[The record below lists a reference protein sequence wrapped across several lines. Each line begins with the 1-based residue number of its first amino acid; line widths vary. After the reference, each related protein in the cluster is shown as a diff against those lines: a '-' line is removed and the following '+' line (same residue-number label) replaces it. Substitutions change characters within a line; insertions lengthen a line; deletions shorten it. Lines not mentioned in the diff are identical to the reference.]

1 MIWLS
6 YHCRAGC
13 ASGHLLGS
21 IPRIEG
27 ATSPTDP
34 LGSAWGDVPVSATMA
49 NLLPSASPAL
59 ARPSGGVYMGKGIS
73 PVPARLAERICRGE
87 YVDMGELLPEFWSGQ
102 KDETM
107 REARSCRT
115 CKVADIFTWLQSFG
129 SYVVVRASGA
139 PELVPELMAYQA
151 TIIRVSQDFA
161 GLAWVRYDQAYRRQ
175 AALTGHTRWSVIN
188 ATLYTMC
195 FTGMATVQKRCEL
208 CLATSHTEQE
218 CAQAG
223 DVDPGLKER
232 LKMIEAAMVALVKE
246 ERSVPSPGRQL
257 QKLEACRKWNGSGC
271 SFPRCRYSHSCS
283 ICGGDHPASK
293 CSARPTQGIR
303 GQSKPGA
310 PSRPY

>member
-1 MIWLS
+1 MP
-6 YHCRAGC
+6 
-13 ASGHLLGS
+13 SGHLLGS

-34 LGSAWGDVPVSATMA
+34 PGSARGDVPVSATMA

-59 ARPSGGVYMGKGIS
+59 ARPSGGVYMGEGIS
-73 PVPARLAERICRGE
+73 PVPARLAERICQGE

-107 REARSCRT
+107 REARSRRT
-115 CKVADIFTWLQSFG
+115 RKVADIFTWLQSFG
-129 SYVVVRASGA
+129 SYMVVRASGV

-161 GLAWVRYDQAYRRQ
+161 GQAWVRYDQAYRRQ
-175 AALTGHTRWSVIN
+175 AALTGHTRWSVTN

-232 LKMIEAAMVALVKE
+232 LKTIEAAMVALMKE

-271 SFPRCRYSHSCS
+271 SFPHCRYSHSCS
-283 ICGGDHPASK
+283 ICGGDHPTSE

-310 PSRPY
+310 LSRPY